1 MNSWFGVDVGD
12 SGEIPVMVVVMVSM
26 VITAVMTWMVVMV
39 VLVEMRVNGCEGN
52 DDETRVS

>member
-1 MNSWFGVDVGD
+1 
-12 SGEIPVMVVVMVSM
+12 MVFV
-26 VITAVMTWMVVMV
+26 VITAVMTLMVVMA